1 MINLVFSQDEKWKE
15 AKDFIREQGQD
26 GNWIEVVDYYRQ
38 IGGKHVAVFVAIDRV
53 QYRILEATTDNK
65 VVLIDANDTIHLMD
79 YNLVMESRKTFYYIE
94 HPKHQEVKIEPEIS
108 KVLYNTTDK
117 LTLSK

>member
-1 MINLVFSQDEKWKE
+1 MINLVYSQDEKWKE

-26 GNWIEVVDYYRQ
+26 GNWVEVVDYYRQ
-38 IGGKHVAVFVAIDRV
+38 IGGKHVAVFVAIDRI
-53 QYRILEATTDNK
+53 QYRILEATIDNQ
-65 VVLIDANDTIHLMD
+65 VILIDAKDNIHVMD

-94 HPKHQEVKIEPEIS
+94 NPKHQELNIKPEIS
-108 KVLYNTTDK
+108 SILYNTTDK